1 MVKIYK
7 LCVRQKFRQ
16 LKAYPERRG
25 QEDQVQEEEEVP
37 RGVVVDLEETL
48 PGEEGNL
55 QALEHLVPLID
66 AAVGEASASAS

>member
-1 MVKIYK
+1 MLVKP
-7 LCVRQKFRQ
+7 L
-16 LKAYPERRG
+16 LLDAGE
-25 QEDQVQEEEEVP
+25 EDQVQEEEEVP